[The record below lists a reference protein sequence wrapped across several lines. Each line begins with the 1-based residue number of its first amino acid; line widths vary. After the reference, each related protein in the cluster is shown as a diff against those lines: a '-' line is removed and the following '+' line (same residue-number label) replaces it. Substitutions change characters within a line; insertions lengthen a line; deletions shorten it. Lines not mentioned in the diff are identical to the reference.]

1 MEFTSRL
8 VVREGGRATTIA
20 FRMKNGELW
29 IAMRS
34 TPGVV
39 KCIESDDFKPVRY
52 EVAQDETGSRTYS
65 GALTLITGLG
75 LTKEYYDHP
84 YAFTTKKSD
93 IGNMYDSFL
102 AMMLVSPRSGV
113 ITYDYDAGEISAE
126 KSQLS
131 FPIPD
136 TIREM
141 SDFNPGNIIDMLLPN
156 PGGKPLTEEVVP
168 KPAAKVTQKSQKMP
182 SKQAPPSTSAA
193 PSGNGPSGNQGP
205 NGLFYF
211 DNAVPKPFAQIL
223 QKWFRLPET
232 EEALLPVKNAQG
244 KSSENSRRVLQYGY
258 AYNYQSGNTREKIE
272 DMPHIIEVLRSVIPE
287 VWTDAPD
294 DILEKLNQCIINRY
308 LPGQGIGAHIDGK
321 RGNKIDY
328 GDTVVCFT
336 FLSGR
341 AMKFNHGISTH
352 EVYTRPLSMYV
363 MTGDARYE
371 WTHEMVGRKSDVVG
385 GRNIPRSECFS
396 VTFRQV
402 M

>member
-8 VVREGGRATTIA
+8 VVTEDGRITTIA
-20 FRMKNGELW
+20 FRMKNSELW

-34 TPGVV
+34 TPRVV
-39 KCIESDDFKPVRY
+39 KCIEGDDFKPVRY
-52 EVAQDETGSRTYS
+52 EITQDETGSLTYS

-75 LTKEYYDHP
+75 LSKEYYDHP

-93 IGNMYDSFL
+93 IGNMYDSFI

-113 ITYDYDAGEISAE
+113 ITYDYDAGEIGAVE
-126 KSQLS
+126 SQLS

-141 SDFNPGNIIDMLLPN
+141 NDFNPGNIIDMLLPN
-156 PGGKPLTEEVVP
+156 PGGKPLAEEVVP
-168 KPAAKVTQKSQKMP
+168 KPAAKVTQKSQKT
-182 SKQAPPSTSAA
+182 SHKLPPQTESSSTPRS
-193 PSGNGPSGNQGP
+193 NGPS
-205 NGLFYF
+205 GLFYF
-211 DNAVPKPFAQIL
+211 DNAVPKPFAAIL

-321 RGNKIDY
+321 RGNRIDY

-341 AMKFNHGISTH
+341 AMKFTREISTH

-385 GRNIPRSECFS
+385 GKSLPRSECFS

>member
-8 VVREGGRATTIA
+8 VVREDGRVTTIA

-34 TPGVV
+34 TPRVV
-39 KCIESDDFKPVRY
+39 NCIESADFKPVRY

-65 GALTLITGLG
+65 DALTLITGLG

-141 SDFNPGNIIDMLLPN
+141 EDFNPGNVIDMLLPN
-156 PGGKPLTEEVVP
+156 PGGKSLAEVAP
-168 KPAAKVTQKSQKMP
+168 KPAAKSSKPPQKMP
-182 SKQAPPSTSAA
+182 SNASQKLPSKAA
-193 PSGNGPSGNQGP
+193 PSAPRGNGPS
-205 NGLFYF
+205 GLFYF
-211 DNAVPKPFAQIL
+211 DNAVPKPFAAIL

-272 DMPHIIEVLRSVIPE
+272 EMPHIIEVLRSVIPE

-321 RGNKIDY
+321 RGNRVDY

-341 AMKFNHGISTH
+341 AMKFTREISTH

-371 WTHEMVGRKSDVVG
+371 WTHEMVGRKSDIVG
-385 GRNIPRSECFS
+385 GRGIPRSECFS